1 MAKVIKCFDFLNE
14 TIYRNTYGCELCSLM
29 NQECPFNPDVEENQE
44 PEGTICRN
52 FLREHIAAALK
63 TELS

>member
-1 MAKVIKCFDFLNE
+1 
-14 TIYRNTYGCELCSLM
+14 M
-29 NQECPFNPDVEENQE
+29 NWECPFNPDVEENQE